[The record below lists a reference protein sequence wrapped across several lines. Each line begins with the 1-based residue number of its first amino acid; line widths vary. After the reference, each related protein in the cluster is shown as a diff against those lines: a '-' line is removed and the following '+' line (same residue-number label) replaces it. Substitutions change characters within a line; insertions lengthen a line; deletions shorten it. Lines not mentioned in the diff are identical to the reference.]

1 MATPLMKQYQ
11 EIKEQ
16 NPGVILFFRLGDFYE
31 MFDDDAKQVS
41 SLIGLTLTSRNGQ
54 PMCGVPYH
62 SVNHYIAK
70 LLKQGLKVAICEQ
83 TSTITDPKTKLCP
96 RKIIR
101 IITPGTILEES
112 MLEANNSSYL
122 VSVLLDKED
131 WALACLEVSTGDFWI
146 TQKKQDPSLIAL
158 AQALGNINPSEILC
172 LKGDYDKIK
181 KQIILPTNLSV
192 SFIPLNQN
200 CQVPLSWPS
209 ALEKYPLALKS
220 AQHCLDYI
228 VKTNSNFQEYFTPY
242 YKELS
247 DFMQLD
253 SNALETL
260 ELVSSSFGGR
270 KNTLWGILDK
280 TETPMGSRL
289 LKEWITRPLLNK
301 EDIIE
306 RQNIVSAFLQ
316 NKEASEELAMILQ
329 EVSDIQRIL
338 ARIAS
343 GTATP
348 RDLAGLR
355 KSLLLVKSIKVW
367 LAKYKDILPELCEL
381 FKQNTAKLE
390 EISVFLY
397 RALNEEQPQRLADG
411 GIIKKGFNKELDEL
425 NELKNNAS
433 STLEKICQDEREKTN
448 IPNLKVGYNSVFGYY
463 IEVSKGH
470 IAKVPYNYIR
480 KQTLT
485 NAERFITEELKELE
499 KKILSAQ
506 DKSLRIEVALFE
518 EVKKYIYDNLNLL
531 KTFAYLIAESDV
543 LNALAQAAKEGNFV
557 RPEICSNDKAL
568 LIEKGRHPIVENN
581 IPPGSFVANNLFIGG
596 DGPQIIIIT
605 GPNMGGKSVFLKQ
618 TALLIIM
625 AQIGSFVPARKAQIP
640 IVDKILTRIGAQDAL
655 SKGQSTFMVEMQE
668 TANILAQATP
678 ATLVLLDE
686 VGRGTSTYDGISIAW
701 AITEYLYKTH
711 GIGPKV
717 LFATHYFE
725 LTELAQKYPKIANFH
740 VNASE
745 YKNAQGQTKL
755 NFLFEVKAGAAD
767 KSYGVHVAQLAGLP
781 KSCILRAQKILKDL
795 GEKDQTG
802 IVKKEAAPVDLFSSP
817 ILEELKILDTNKITP
832 LEAIQIL
839 TEWKKRVQ

>member
-1 MATPLMKQYQ
+1 MATPLMEQYQ
-11 EIKEQ
+11 DIKKQ

-31 MFDDDAKQVS
+31 MFDEEAKRVS
-41 SLIGLTLTSRNGQ
+41 ALLGLTLTSRSGQ
-54 PMCGVPYH
+54 AMCGVPYH
-62 SVNHYIAK
+62 SASQYIAK
-70 LLKQGLKVAICEQ
+70 LLKMGLKVAICEQ
-83 TSTITDPKTKLCP
+83 TTTVPDPKTKICP
-96 RKIIR
+96 RKIMR

-122 VSVLLDKED
+122 VSILLNKES
-131 WALACLEVSTGDFWI
+131 WALACLEASTGDFWI
-146 TQKKQDPSLIAL
+146 TQKEQDTNLTSL
-158 AQALGNINPSEILC
+158 AQTLGNINPSEIIC
-172 LKGDYDKIK
+172 LKEDFAKIK
-181 KQIILPTNLSV
+181 TKIILPESLSV
-192 SFIPLNQN
+192 SFISLNQN
-200 CQVPLSWPS
+200 YQIPPSWPS

-228 VKTNSNFQEYFTPY
+228 TKTNTNFKEYFTPY

-247 DFMQLD
+247 EFMQLD
-253 SNALETL
+253 NAALETL
-260 ELVSSSFGGR
+260 ELVSSPQGGR

-280 TETPMGSRL
+280 TKTPMGSRL
-289 LKEWITRPLLNK
+289 LKEWIVRPLLSK
-301 EDIIE
+301 EEILK
-306 RQNIVSAFLQ
+306 RQNVVSAFLQ
-316 NKEASEELAMILQ
+316 NQEALEDLNLILQ
-329 EVSDIQRIL
+329 EISDIKRIL

-348 RDLAGLR
+348 RDLSGLR
-355 KSLLLVKSIKVW
+355 ESLLLVKSIENWFIKN
-367 LAKYKDILPELCEL
+367 KEILPEFYSL
-381 FKQNTAKLE
+381 FAQNKNKLE
-390 EISVFLY
+390 EISSFLF
-397 RALNEEQPQRLADG
+397 RALNAEQPQRLADG
-411 GIIKKGFNKELDEL
+411 GIIKQGFNKELDEL

-433 STLEKICQDEREKTN
+433 AALEKICLAEREKTN

-463 IEVSKGH
+463 IEISKSH
-470 IAKVPYNYIR
+470 IAKVPYNYVR

-485 NAERFITEELKELE
+485 NAERFITEDLKELE
-499 KKILSAQ
+499 KKILNAQ
-506 DKSLRIEVALFE
+506 DRSLRIEIALFE
-518 EVKKYIYDNLNLL
+518 EIRKYIYDNLTLL
-531 KTFAYLIAESDV
+531 KNFASLIAKSDC
-543 LNALAQAAKEGNFV
+543 LSALATVAREGNFV
-557 RPEICSNDKAL
+557 RPEICPSSEAF

-596 DGPQIIIIT
+596 EGPQIIIIT

-618 TALLIIM
+618 TALLTIM

-640 IVDKILTRIGAQDAL
+640 ITDKILTRIGAQDAL

-701 AITEYLYKTH
+701 AITEYLYKTQ
-711 GIGPKV
+711 GFGPKV

-740 VNASE
+740 VEASE
-745 YKNAQGQTKL
+745 YKDSAGQTKL
-755 NFLFEVKAGAAD
+755 NFLFEVKEGAAD
-767 KSYGVHVAQLAGLP
+767 KSYGVHVAQIAGLP

-795 GEKDQTG
+795 GEKEQTG
-802 IVKKEAAPVDLFSSP
+802 IIKKEAAPVDLFSSP
-817 ILEELKILDTNKITP
+817 ILEELKLLDTNKITP

>member
-1 MATPLMKQYQ
+1 MATPLMEQYQ
-11 EIKEQ
+11 QIKQQ

-31 MFDDDAKQVS
+31 MFDEEAKRVS
-41 SLIGLTLTSRNGQ
+41 ALLGLTLTSRNGQ

-62 SVNHYIAK
+62 SASQYIAK

-83 TSTITDPKTKLCP
+83 TTTIPDPKTKLCP
-96 RKIIR
+96 RKIVR
-101 IITPGTILEES
+101 IITPGTILEET

-122 VSVLLDKED
+122 VSILLNKDN
-131 WALACLEVSTGDFWI
+131 WAIACLEASTGDFWI
-146 TQKKQDPSLIAL
+146 TEKQQDPDFILL
-158 AQALGNINPSEILC
+158 AQALGNINPSEIIC
-172 LKGDYDKIK
+172 LKQDYEKIK
-181 KQIILPTNLSV
+181 TKIILPESLSV
-192 SFIPLNQN
+192 SFVSLNQSY
-200 CQVPLSWPS
+200 QIPPSWPS

-228 VKTNSNFQEYFTPY
+228 VKTNTNFKEYFTPY

-247 DFMQLD
+247 EYMQLD
-253 SNALETL
+253 STALETL
-260 ELVSSSFGGR
+260 ELTSSTLGGR
-270 KNTLWGILDK
+270 KNTLWGILDFTK
-280 TETPMGSRL
+280 TPMGSRL

-301 EDIIE
+301 EEICE

-316 NKEASEELAMILQ
+316 NGEAQEDLNLILA
-329 EVSDIQRIL
+329 EVSDIKRIL

-343 GTATP
+343 GAATP

-355 KSLLLVKSIKVW
+355 KSLLLINPIENW
-367 LAKYKDILPELCEL
+367 LSKHKEILPDLYTL
-381 FKQNTAKLE
+381 FSQNKNKLE
-390 EISVFLY
+390 EISNFLF
-397 RALNEEQPQRLADG
+397 RALNEEQPLKLGDG
-411 GIIKKGFNKELDEL
+411 GIIKQGFNKELDEL

-433 STLEKICQDEREKTN
+433 SALEKICQTEREKTN

-463 IEVSKGH
+463 IEISKSH
-470 IAKVPYNYIR
+470 IAKVPYNYVR

-506 DKSLRIEVALFE
+506 DRSLRIELALFE
-518 EVKKYIYDNLNLL
+518 EIKKYIYDNLNLL
-531 KTFAYLIAESDV
+531 KDFASLIAKSDT
-543 LNALAQAAKEGNFV
+543 LSALATAARNYNFV
-557 RPEICSNDKAL
+557 RPEICESDKAL
-568 LIEKGRHPIVENN
+568 VIEKGRHPIVENN

-596 DGPQIIIIT
+596 EGPQIIIIT

-618 TALLIIM
+618 TAILTIM

-640 IVDKILTRIGAQDAL
+640 ITDKILTRIGAQDAL

-678 ATLVLLDE
+678 STLVLLDE

-701 AITEYLYKTH
+701 AITEYLYKTQ
-711 GIGPKV
+711 GLGPKV

-740 VNASE
+740 VDASE
-745 YKNAQGQTKL
+745 YKDASGQTKL
-755 NFLFEVKAGAAD
+755 NFLFEVKEGAAD

-795 GEKDQTG
+795 GEKEQTG
-802 IVKKEAAPVDLFSSP
+802 IIKKEAAPVDLFSSP
-817 ILEELKILDTNKITP
+817 ILEELKLLDTNKITP